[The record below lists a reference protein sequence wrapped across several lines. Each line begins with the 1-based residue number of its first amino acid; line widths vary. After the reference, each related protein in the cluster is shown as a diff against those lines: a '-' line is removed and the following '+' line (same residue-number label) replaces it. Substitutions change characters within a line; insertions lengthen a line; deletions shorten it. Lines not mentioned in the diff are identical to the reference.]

1 MQRKTFTRLST
12 AWAAA
17 ALMGS
22 AAISA
27 HAAEPILIGVPI
39 PMTGPNTQ
47 YGDEVKAGLLTAVE
61 TMNAA
66 GGMNGREYKPVF
78 IDDACEPK
86 QAVPAANRVLNSGA
100 KFAIAHVCSGVTV
113 PASKIYEEEGIV
125 AITPGATA
133 PQVTDG
139 LKGHHF
145 FRTIGRDDQQGPF
158 AAKFIVD
165 KLKPKA
171 VAVLHD
177 KQTYGAGVAQHVKNT
192 LDSLKAPV
200 VMYDGI
206 NAGDSDYSAV
216 ITKLKTIKPD
226 VVFFGGYPPEMGLLL
241 RQAKEQGLQTQ
252 FMGAEGAFNQSLVE
266 IAGPALDGMLFT
278 YPADFSAR
286 AENQAIVQAFEKA
299 QRPANGA
306 YQMPA
311 YAAVQVLHES
321 MKAVGTDPKKV
332 AEYMH
337 SNRFNTVIG
346 PVAFDRKGDLKNFD
360 FVVFKLD
367 KNGQRKLVR

>member
-1 MQRKTFTRLST
+1 MQRTTFLRASIAL
-12 AWAAA
+12 AAA
-17 ALMGS
+17 TLMGTAS
-22 AAISA
+22 AAP
-27 HAAEPILIGVPI
+27 EPILIGVPA

-47 YGDEVKAGLLTAVE
+47 YGDELKAGVLTAIE
-61 TMNAA
+61 TLNAA
-66 GGMNGREYKPVF
+66 GGLNGRLYQPVL

-86 QAVPAANRVLNSGA
+86 QAVPAANRVINSGA
-100 KFAIAHVCSGVTV
+100 KFAVAHVCSGVTV
-113 PASKIYEEEGIV
+113 PAAKIYEEEGIV

-133 PQVTDG
+133 PQVTDN
-139 LKGHHF
+139 LKGRYF

-158 AAKFIVD
+158 AASFIVAR
-165 KLKPKA
+165 LNA
-171 VAVLHD
+171 QTIVVLHD
-177 KQTYGAGVAQHVKNT
+177 KQTYGAGVAQHVKA
-192 LDSLKAPV
+192 SLEKLGANIAL
-200 VMYDGI
+200 YDGI

-266 IAGPALDGMLFT
+266 IAGPALEGMLFT

-337 SNRFNTVIG
+337 SNRFDTVIG

-367 KNGQRKLVR
+367 KSGQRKLVR